1 MIYVYI
7 LCSLEQ
13 PELISSFESD
23 RQKTS
28 IGLRRIRETAKPI
41 ARHRLTE
48 VIATD
53 AVKRARIHYG
63 IAAVGFDHNQTH
75 RLLAASTTRQEG
87 SNLIGSTTQ
96 IEPCVRPQVCIGSR
110 LFRLAISS
118 RFKARF
124 RGPLKKARKQER
136 FRAAP
141 GAHVDEW
148 STRRSRSVEA
158 RRKIKHRPR
167 SKSAQKVLILARW
180 TLQIHPNTGSLD
192 RPGACRSADPNRSRT
207 DVIFH

>member
-87 SNLIGSTTQ
+87 SNLVA
-96 IEPCVRPQVCIGSR
+96 VRPDQATHRHRKHHANRALCATTSVYWQPIVPSCDQ
-110 LFRLAISS
+110 
-118 RFKARF
+118 FK
-124 RGPLKKARKQER
+124 
-136 FRAAP
+136 
-141 GAHVDEW
+141 V
-148 STRRSRSVEA
+148 
-158 RRKIKHRPR
+158 
-167 SKSAQKVLILARW
+167 
-180 TLQIHPNTGSLD
+180 
-192 RPGACRSADPNRSRT
+192 
-207 DVIFH
+207 